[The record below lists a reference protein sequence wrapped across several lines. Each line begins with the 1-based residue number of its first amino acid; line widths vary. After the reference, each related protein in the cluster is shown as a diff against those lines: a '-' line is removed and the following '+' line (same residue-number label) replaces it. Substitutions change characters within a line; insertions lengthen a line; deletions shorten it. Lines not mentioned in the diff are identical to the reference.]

1 MASALTTLITR
12 KQYSNSGREENIRRI
27 IFCIY

>member
-27 IFCIY
+27 IFGMY